1 MRTDMEIC
9 KENGRNGRAFERK
22 ARRKKTIRQ
31 NGLTNV
37 MQKNMDADLDANVL
51 CRHEITKKYLKE

>member
-1 MRTDMEIC
+1 MEIC
-9 KENGRNGRAFERK
+9 KENGCNGRAFERK

-37 MQKNMDADLDANVL
+37 MQKNMDADLDAKCFMQTRNNQE
-51 CRHEITKKYLKE
+51 C